1 MILNEDLRG
10 KVAVVTGGAG
20 GIGQA
25 MGRRFG
31 QEGMKV
37 VLADVLA
44 EPLDEATRAL
54 AAEGIEAV
62 GVVTDVTDY
71 SSVESLA
78 KEALD
83 RFGAVHV
90 VCNNA
95 GTGGVSE
102 GYMWEHDLAD
112 WRWGIDVNVL
122 GVIHGIKAFVP
133 ILLEQGEGHVVNTC
147 SGNGGFAP
155 IARGAMGGP
164 ATAVYPMTKAAVLCL
179 TESLYT
185 HLEMT
190 GTRVR
195 AHVLFPGGFLNTGI
209 WESWR
214 HRPLRYAATQERQTP
229 EQTLAGVVARFE
241 AAGAGVQ
248 FTPLETVADQVVEG
262 IRADRFWMMGPP
274 APSEEVVRR
283 KAASILARGEPD
295 YLVDVLGQHAGREPQ
310 TERREELSTTAVRYG
325 PRPPEAQV
333 DHEID
338 ATKAPIATEALTVTY
353 LTDPEIVAAVLPKPL
368 EPAAEPLV
376 RVQLQRVQI
385 GDRPPLGSA
394 VFSVTARHG
403 EVQGDYPLLMPQ
415 STEQSVTGGRE
426 TFGEPKKLAHIVVER
441 DGDRVT
447 ASVDRLGYHLISV
460 NGRITGPAELP
471 PDQMNTE
478 FYFKFLRAPDGNG
491 ITDPHLVHGEYHR
504 HYELLGESIDGT
516 LELGESPLDP
526 LADIV
531 IRQITSITWCR
542 RRTIQVGRIAARVPQ
557 EWLLPYVHQRYD
569 DVALLA
575 APRPEPTRV

>member
-1 MILNEDLRG
+1 MSDHVTMATMEDLQG

-20 GIGQA
+20 GIGRA

-54 AAEGIEAV
+54 TDDGVEVA

-78 KEALD
+78 KEALS

-214 HRPLRYAATQERQTP
+214 HRPERYAATQERRTP
-229 EQTLAGVVARFE
+229 EHTLADVVNRFE
-241 AAGAGVQ
+241 AAGAHVE
-248 FTPLETVADQVVEG
+248 FTPLETVADQVVDG

-274 APSEEVVRR
+274 TPAEEVVSS
-283 KAASILARGEPD
+283 KAASILSRGAPD
-295 YLVDVLGQHAGREPQ
+295 YLVDVLGQHAKN
-310 TERREELSTTAVRYG
+310 A
-325 PRPPEAQV
+325 PE
-333 DHEID
+333 
-338 ATKAPIATEALTVTY
+338 TK
-353 LTDPEIVAAVLPKPL
+353 
-368 EPAAEPLV
+368 
-376 RVQLQRVQI
+376 
-385 GDRPPLGSA
+385 
-394 VFSVTARHG
+394 
-403 EVQGDYPLLMPQ
+403 
-415 STEQSVTGGRE
+415 GGKR
-426 TFGEPKKLAHIVVER
+426 
-441 DGDRVT
+441 
-447 ASVDRLGYHLISV
+447 
-460 NGRITGPAELP
+460 
-471 PDQMNTE
+471 
-478 FYFKFLRAPDGNG
+478 
-491 ITDPHLVHGEYHR
+491 
-504 HYELLGESIDGT
+504 
-516 LELGESPLDP
+516 
-526 LADIV
+526 
-531 IRQITSITWCR
+531 
-542 RRTIQVGRIAARVPQ
+542 
-557 EWLLPYVHQRYD
+557 
-569 DVALLA
+569 
-575 APRPEPTRV
+575 

>member
-1 MILNEDLRG
+1 MNDLRG

-31 QEGMKV
+31 QQGMKV

-44 EPLDEATRAL
+44 DALDDATRVL
-54 AAEGIEAV
+54 ADEGIEVA
-62 GVVTDVTDY
+62 GVLTDVTDF

-78 KEALD
+78 KEALS

-179 TESLYT
+179 TESLYS

-195 AHVLFPGGFLNTGI
+195 AHVLFPSGFLNTGI

-214 HRPLRYAATQERQTP
+214 HRPERYAATQERRTP
-229 EQTLAGVVARFE
+229 DQTLAKVVARFE
-241 AAGAGVQ
+241 AAGAHIE
-248 FTPLETVADQVVEG
+248 FTPLEAVADQVVEG

-274 APSEEVVRR
+274 TPADQVVSS
-283 KAASILARGEPD
+283 KAASILARGEPN
-295 YLVDVLGQHAGREPQ
+295 YLVDVLGQHAE
-310 TERREELSTTAVRYG
+310 
-325 PRPPEAQV
+325 
-333 DHEID
+333 
-338 ATKAPIATEALTVTY
+338 K
-353 LTDPEIVAAVLPKPL
+353 
-368 EPAAEPLV
+368 AAE
-376 RVQLQRVQI
+376 
-385 GDRPPLGSA
+385 
-394 VFSVTARHG
+394 
-403 EVQGDYPLLMPQ
+403 
-415 STEQSVTGGRE
+415 TEPERGGKR
-426 TFGEPKKLAHIVVER
+426 
-441 DGDRVT
+441 
-447 ASVDRLGYHLISV
+447 
-460 NGRITGPAELP
+460 
-471 PDQMNTE
+471 
-478 FYFKFLRAPDGNG
+478 
-491 ITDPHLVHGEYHR
+491 
-504 HYELLGESIDGT
+504 
-516 LELGESPLDP
+516 
-526 LADIV
+526 
-531 IRQITSITWCR
+531 
-542 RRTIQVGRIAARVPQ
+542 
-557 EWLLPYVHQRYD
+557 
-569 DVALLA
+569 
-575 APRPEPTRV
+575 

>member
-1 MILNEDLRG
+1 MNASMNDLRG

-25 MGRRFG
+25 IGRRFG

-44 EPLDEATRAL
+44 EPLDDATRAL
-54 AAEGIEAV
+54 AAEGVEAA
-62 GVVTDVTDY
+62 GVVTDVTDF

-78 KEALD
+78 KEAVHL
-83 RFGAVHV
+83 FGGVHV

-133 ILLEQGEGHVVNTC
+133 ILLERGAGHVVNTC

-214 HRPLRYAATQERQTP
+214 HRPQRYAATQERQTP

-241 AAGAGVQ
+241 AAGARVQ

-274 APSEEVVRR
+274 TPAEEVVSR

-295 YLVDVLGQHAGREPQ
+295 YLVDVLGQHAEREPE
-310 TERREELSTTAVRYG
+310 TE
-325 PRPPEAQV
+325 
-333 DHEID
+333 
-338 ATKAPIATEALTVTY
+338 
-353 LTDPEIVAAVLPKPL
+353 
-368 EPAAEPLV
+368 
-376 RVQLQRVQI
+376 
-385 GDRPPLGSA
+385 
-394 VFSVTARHG
+394 
-403 EVQGDYPLLMPQ
+403 
-415 STEQSVTGGRE
+415 GGNR
-426 TFGEPKKLAHIVVER
+426 
-441 DGDRVT
+441 
-447 ASVDRLGYHLISV
+447 
-460 NGRITGPAELP
+460 
-471 PDQMNTE
+471 
-478 FYFKFLRAPDGNG
+478 
-491 ITDPHLVHGEYHR
+491 
-504 HYELLGESIDGT
+504 
-516 LELGESPLDP
+516 
-526 LADIV
+526 
-531 IRQITSITWCR
+531 
-542 RRTIQVGRIAARVPQ
+542 
-557 EWLLPYVHQRYD
+557 
-569 DVALLA
+569 
-575 APRPEPTRV
+575 

>member
-1 MILNEDLRG
+1 MNNLRG
-10 KVAVVTGGAG
+10 RVAVVTGGAG
-20 GIGQA
+20 GIGRA
-25 MGRRFG
+25 MARRFG

-44 EPLDEATRAL
+44 DPLEEAVRAL
-54 AAEGIEAV
+54 ADDGIEAL

-78 KEALD
+78 KEAVD

-195 AHVLFPGGFLNTGI
+195 AHVLFPTGFLNTGI

-214 HRPLRYAATQERQTP
+214 HRPQQYAATQKRRTP
-229 EQTLAGVVARFE
+229 DQTLEKVLARFE
-241 AAGAGVQ
+241 SAGARVE
-248 FTPLETVADQVVEG
+248 FTPLETVADQVIEG
-262 IRADRFWMMGPP
+262 IRADNFWMMGPP
-274 APSEEVVRR
+274 APSDQVVSK

-295 YLVDVLGQHAGREPQ
+295 YLVDILGKHAEN
-310 TERREELSTTAVRYG
+310 
-325 PRPPEAQV
+325 
-333 DHEID
+333 
-338 ATKAPIATEALTVTY
+338 
-353 LTDPEIVAAVLPKPL
+353 
-368 EPAAEPLV
+368 AAEP
-376 RVQLQRVQI
+376 
-385 GDRPPLGSA
+385 
-394 VFSVTARHG
+394 
-403 EVQGDYPLLMPQ
+403 E
-415 STEQSVTGGRE
+415 GGKR
-426 TFGEPKKLAHIVVER
+426 
-441 DGDRVT
+441 
-447 ASVDRLGYHLISV
+447 
-460 NGRITGPAELP
+460 
-471 PDQMNTE
+471 
-478 FYFKFLRAPDGNG
+478 
-491 ITDPHLVHGEYHR
+491 
-504 HYELLGESIDGT
+504 
-516 LELGESPLDP
+516 
-526 LADIV
+526 
-531 IRQITSITWCR
+531 
-542 RRTIQVGRIAARVPQ
+542 
-557 EWLLPYVHQRYD
+557 
-569 DVALLA
+569 
-575 APRPEPTRV
+575 

>member
-1 MILNEDLRG
+1 MRDHVTIATMTDLRG
-10 KVAVVTGGAG
+10 KAAVVTGGAG

-31 QEGMKV
+31 REGMKV

-54 AAEGIEAV
+54 ADEGIEAV

-71 SSVESLA
+71 SSVEALA

-83 RFGAVHV
+83 RFGAVYV

-214 HRPLRYAATQERQTP
+214 HRPERYAATQERRTP
-229 EQTLAGVVARFE
+229 DQTLARVVARFE
-241 AAGAGVQ
+241 AAGAHVE
-248 FTPLETVADQVVEG
+248 FIPLETVADQVVDG
-262 IRADRFWMMGPP
+262 IRADRFWMMGPSTP
-274 APSEEVVRR
+274 ADQVVST
-283 KAASILARGEPD
+283 KAASILARGEPN
-295 YLVDVLGQHAGREPQ
+295 YLVDVLGQHAENAPE
-310 TERREELSTTAVRYG
+310 TE
-325 PRPPEAQV
+325 
-333 DHEID
+333 
-338 ATKAPIATEALTVTY
+338 
-353 LTDPEIVAAVLPKPL
+353 
-368 EPAAEPLV
+368 
-376 RVQLQRVQI
+376 
-385 GDRPPLGSA
+385 
-394 VFSVTARHG
+394 G
-403 EVQGDYPLLMPQ
+403 EK
-415 STEQSVTGGRE
+415 R
-426 TFGEPKKLAHIVVER
+426 
-441 DGDRVT
+441 
-447 ASVDRLGYHLISV
+447 
-460 NGRITGPAELP
+460 
-471 PDQMNTE
+471 
-478 FYFKFLRAPDGNG
+478 
-491 ITDPHLVHGEYHR
+491 
-504 HYELLGESIDGT
+504 
-516 LELGESPLDP
+516 
-526 LADIV
+526 
-531 IRQITSITWCR
+531 
-542 RRTIQVGRIAARVPQ
+542 
-557 EWLLPYVHQRYD
+557 
-569 DVALLA
+569 
-575 APRPEPTRV
+575 

>member
-1 MILNEDLRG
+1 MKDLRG

-31 QEGMKV
+31 QQGMKV

-44 EPLDEATRAL
+44 EPLDDATRAL
-54 AAEGIEAV
+54 ADEGIDVA
-62 GVVTDVTDY
+62 GVLTDVTAF

-78 KEALD
+78 KEALS

-185 HLEMT
+185 HLQMT

-195 AHVLFPGGFLNTGI
+195 AHVLFPSGFLNTGI

-214 HRPLRYAATQERQTP
+214 HRPERYASTQERHTP
-229 EQTLAGVVARFE
+229 DQTLAKVVARFE
-241 AAGAGVQ
+241 AAGAHIE
-248 FTPLETVADQVVEG
+248 FTPLEAVADQVVEG
-262 IRADRFWMMGPP
+262 IQADRFWMMGPP
-274 APSEEVVRR
+274 TPADQVVSS
-283 KAASILARGEPD
+283 KAASILARGEPN
-295 YLVDVLGQHAGREPQ
+295 YLVDVLGQHAEN
-310 TERREELSTTAVRYG
+310 A
-325 PRPPEAQV
+325 PE
-333 DHEID
+333 
-338 ATKAPIATEALTVTY
+338 TK
-353 LTDPEIVAAVLPKPL
+353 
-368 EPAAEPLV
+368 
-376 RVQLQRVQI
+376 
-385 GDRPPLGSA
+385 
-394 VFSVTARHG
+394 
-403 EVQGDYPLLMPQ
+403 
-415 STEQSVTGGRE
+415 GGKR
-426 TFGEPKKLAHIVVER
+426 
-441 DGDRVT
+441 
-447 ASVDRLGYHLISV
+447 
-460 NGRITGPAELP
+460 
-471 PDQMNTE
+471 
-478 FYFKFLRAPDGNG
+478 
-491 ITDPHLVHGEYHR
+491 
-504 HYELLGESIDGT
+504 
-516 LELGESPLDP
+516 
-526 LADIV
+526 
-531 IRQITSITWCR
+531 
-542 RRTIQVGRIAARVPQ
+542 
-557 EWLLPYVHQRYD
+557 
-569 DVALLA
+569 
-575 APRPEPTRV
+575 

>member
-1 MILNEDLRG
+1 MLTMNDLRG

-20 GIGQA
+20 GIGRA

-31 QEGMKV
+31 QQGMKV

-54 AAEGIEAV
+54 ADDGIEAV

-71 SSVESLA
+71 SSVEALS
-78 KEALD
+78 KEAVD
-83 RFGAVHV
+83 HFGAVHV

-133 ILLEQGEGHVVNTC
+133 ILLGQGEGHVVNTC

-195 AHVLFPGGFLNTGI
+195 AHVLFPSGFLNTGI

-214 HRPLRYAATQERQTP
+214 HRPTRYAETQERRTP
-229 EQTLAGVVARFE
+229 DQTLEKVVARFE
-241 AAGAGVQ
+241 SAGAHIE
-248 FTPLETVADQVVEG
+248 FTPLESVADQVVEG

-274 APSEEVVRR
+274 TPADQVVNR

-295 YLVDVLGQHAGREPQ
+295 YLVDVLSQSAENTPE
-310 TERREELSTTAVRYG
+310 TE
-325 PRPPEAQV
+325 
-333 DHEID
+333 
-338 ATKAPIATEALTVTY
+338 
-353 LTDPEIVAAVLPKPL
+353 
-368 EPAAEPLV
+368 
-376 RVQLQRVQI
+376 
-385 GDRPPLGSA
+385 
-394 VFSVTARHG
+394 
-403 EVQGDYPLLMPQ
+403 
-415 STEQSVTGGRE
+415 GGKR
-426 TFGEPKKLAHIVVER
+426 
-441 DGDRVT
+441 
-447 ASVDRLGYHLISV
+447 
-460 NGRITGPAELP
+460 
-471 PDQMNTE
+471 
-478 FYFKFLRAPDGNG
+478 
-491 ITDPHLVHGEYHR
+491 
-504 HYELLGESIDGT
+504 
-516 LELGESPLDP
+516 
-526 LADIV
+526 
-531 IRQITSITWCR
+531 
-542 RRTIQVGRIAARVPQ
+542 
-557 EWLLPYVHQRYD
+557 
-569 DVALLA
+569 
-575 APRPEPTRV
+575 

>member
-1 MILNEDLRG
+1 MNASLKDLRG

-25 MGRRFG
+25 IGRRFG

-44 EPLDEATRAL
+44 EPLDDATRAL
-54 AAEGIEAV
+54 AAEGIEAA

-71 SSVESLA
+71 SSVEALA
-78 KEALD
+78 TEAVHL
-83 RFGAVHV
+83 FGALHV

-133 ILLEQGEGHVVNTC
+133 ILLGQGEGHVVNTC

-190 GTRVR
+190 GTQVR

-214 HRPLRYAATQERQTP
+214 HRPQRYAATQERQTP

-241 AAGAGVQ
+241 AAGAHVQ

-274 APSEEVVRR
+274 TPADEVVSR
-283 KAASILARGEPD
+283 KAASIIARGEPD
-295 YLVDVLGQHAGREPQ
+295 YLVDVLGRHVGREQ
-310 TERREELSTTAVRYG
+310 ETE
-325 PRPPEAQV
+325 
-333 DHEID
+333 
-338 ATKAPIATEALTVTY
+338 
-353 LTDPEIVAAVLPKPL
+353 
-368 EPAAEPLV
+368 
-376 RVQLQRVQI
+376 
-385 GDRPPLGSA
+385 
-394 VFSVTARHG
+394 
-403 EVQGDYPLLMPQ
+403 
-415 STEQSVTGGRE
+415 GGKR
-426 TFGEPKKLAHIVVER
+426 
-441 DGDRVT
+441 
-447 ASVDRLGYHLISV
+447 
-460 NGRITGPAELP
+460 
-471 PDQMNTE
+471 
-478 FYFKFLRAPDGNG
+478 
-491 ITDPHLVHGEYHR
+491 
-504 HYELLGESIDGT
+504 
-516 LELGESPLDP
+516 
-526 LADIV
+526 
-531 IRQITSITWCR
+531 
-542 RRTIQVGRIAARVPQ
+542 
-557 EWLLPYVHQRYD
+557 
-569 DVALLA
+569 
-575 APRPEPTRV
+575 

>member
-1 MILNEDLRG
+1 MRDHVTMATMKDLPG

-20 GIGQA
+20 GIGRA

-31 QEGMKV
+31 HEGMKV

-44 EPLDEATRAL
+44 EPLDRVTREL
-54 AAEGIEAV
+54 AGEGVDVA

-78 KEALD
+78 KEAVS

-133 ILLEQGEGHVVNTC
+133 ILLGQGEGHVVNTC

-190 GTRVR
+190 KTRVR

-214 HRPLRYAATQERQTP
+214 HRPQRYAATQERRTP
-229 EQTLAGVVARFE
+229 EQTLAKVVARFE
-241 AAGAGVQ
+241 TAGAHVA
-248 FTPLETVADQVVEG
+248 FTPLETVAEQVMDG
-262 IRADRFWMMGPP
+262 ILADRFWMMGPP
-274 APSEEVVRR
+274 TPGDEVVSR
-283 KAASILARGEPD
+283 KAASILNRGAPD
-295 YLVDVLGQHAGREPQ
+295 YLVDVLGRHAEG
-310 TERREELSTTAVRYG
+310 
-325 PRPPEAQV
+325 
-333 DHEID
+333 D
-338 ATKAPIATEALTVTY
+338 
-353 LTDPEIVAAVLPKPL
+353 
-368 EPAAEPLV
+368 AEPE
-376 RVQLQRVQI
+376 
-385 GDRPPLGSA
+385 
-394 VFSVTARHG
+394 G
-403 EVQGDYPLLMPQ
+403 EK
-415 STEQSVTGGRE
+415 R
-426 TFGEPKKLAHIVVER
+426 
-441 DGDRVT
+441 
-447 ASVDRLGYHLISV
+447 
-460 NGRITGPAELP
+460 
-471 PDQMNTE
+471 
-478 FYFKFLRAPDGNG
+478 
-491 ITDPHLVHGEYHR
+491 
-504 HYELLGESIDGT
+504 
-516 LELGESPLDP
+516 
-526 LADIV
+526 
-531 IRQITSITWCR
+531 
-542 RRTIQVGRIAARVPQ
+542 
-557 EWLLPYVHQRYD
+557 
-569 DVALLA
+569 
-575 APRPEPTRV
+575 